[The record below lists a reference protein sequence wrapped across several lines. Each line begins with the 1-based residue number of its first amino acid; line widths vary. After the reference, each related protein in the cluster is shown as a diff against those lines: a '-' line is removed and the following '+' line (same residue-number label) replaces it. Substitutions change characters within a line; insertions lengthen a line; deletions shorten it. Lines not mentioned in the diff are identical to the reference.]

1 MLKLGWDDNLEYTI
15 NLRTDKRIE
24 AIEITKEIKEFISK
38 SNFSSGICIIY
49 SPHTTSGILI
59 NEGYDPSVLEDINNF
74 LSRLVPH
81 DVDYKHLE
89 GNSDAHIKSSI
100 IGPSKSVII
109 ENQNLVLGQWQGI
122 FFMEFDGPRSRNVYV
137 KIIKGWIYDSNCF

>member
-1 MLKLGWDDNLEYTI
+1 MEYTI
-15 NLRTDKRIE
+15 NLRTNKRIE

-38 SNFSSGICIIY
+38 SNFSSGICMIY

-59 NEGYDPSVLEDINNF
+59 NESYDPSVLEDINNF

-81 DVDYKHLE
+81 DFDYKHLE

-100 IGPSKSVII
+100 MAHL
-109 ENQNLVLGQWQGI
+109 NQ
-122 FFMEFDGPRSRNVYV
+122 
-137 KIIKGWIYDSNCF
+137 